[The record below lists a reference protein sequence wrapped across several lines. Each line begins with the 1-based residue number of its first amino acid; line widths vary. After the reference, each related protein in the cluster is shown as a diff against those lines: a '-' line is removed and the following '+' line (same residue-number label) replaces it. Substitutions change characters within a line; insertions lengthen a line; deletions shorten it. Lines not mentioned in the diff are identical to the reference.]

1 MITIHCLILY
11 QQQYKIQMFLIYG
24 LKNCDSCLK
33 ALQWMKAEHF
43 ECTFSD
49 LRGGEDVLN
58 LVKGWVSVCGWITLL
73 NKRGST
79 WRKLGGGRKDDLKE
93 DTAVALMVEFPALIK
108 RPIFVWNRNV
118 IVGFKKEQKD
128 EIIRLATQR

>member
-1 MITIHCLILY
+1 MDQL
-11 QQQYKIQMFLIYG
+11 
-24 LKNCDSCLK
+24 
-33 ALQWMKAEHF
+33 
-43 ECTFSD
+43 
-49 LRGGEDVLN
+49 GGS
-58 LVKGWVSVCGWITLL
+58 W
-73 NKRGST
+73 
-79 WRKLGGGRKDDLKE
+79 GGGRKDDLKE

>member
-1 MITIHCLILY
+1 
-11 QQQYKIQMFLIYG
+11 MFLIYG
-24 LKNCDSCLK
+24 LKNCDSCRK

-49 LRGGEDVLN
+49 LRGGEGGLD
-58 LVKGWVSVCGWITLL
+58 LVEDWVSVCGWIMLL

-79 WRKLGGGRKDDLKE
+79 WRKLGEKRKNDLKE

-108 RPIFVWNRNV
+108 RPIFVLDRHV

-128 EIIRLATQR
+128 EIIRLAIQR

>member
-1 MITIHCLILY
+1 
-11 QQQYKIQMFLIYG
+11 
-24 LKNCDSCLK
+24 
-33 ALQWMKAEHF
+33 MKAEHF

-49 LRGGEDVLN
+49 LRGRVVVLN